1 MKIKKLTSGAVY
13 VLYAVI
19 MLEGILM
26 ATPFALYL
34 YSFYFPFLE
43 GVQQNILTAWIS
55 SFFFRHV
62 VVETNSTFLEII
74 GWIRLLFPIGLIG
87 FFVFAFQVYWIGI
100 SGTLNICFSCWQGL
114 GCFLHGPE

>member
-1 MKIKKLTSGAVY
+1 MVLQIKTKLSSIINKVASCAIF

-34 YSFYFPFLE
+34 YSVYFPFLE
-43 GVQQNILTAWIS
+43 ILQQSILTAWIS
-55 SFFFRHV
+55 SFFFRDV

-74 GWIRLLFPIGLIG
+74 GRLSI
-87 FFVFAFQVYWIGI
+87 YWI
-100 SGTLNICFSCWQGL
+100 SDTATPGL
-114 GCFLHGPE
+114 KTIKLW